1 MIVELLAQP
10 RCVDS
15 ASPSDVPL
23 AFPRETLENQCH
35 SRDNGAVIADHDWVD
50 VRQAAR
56 HPIGRIAQ
64 LLEGFVSW

>member
-15 ASPSDVPL
+15 ASPADFPL

-50 VRQAAR
+50 VR
-56 HPIGRIAQ
+56 
-64 LLEGFVSW
+64 

>member
-15 ASPSDVPL
+15 ASPADFPL
-23 AFPRETLENQCH
+23 AFPRETLENQRL

-50 VRQAAR
+50 VR
-56 HPIGRIAQ
+56 
-64 LLEGFVSW
+64 